1 MKQKKTKE
9 TRFVMNVF
17 NENYIRFEKDF
28 YKLLKKYGVSIDLE
42 LERQKDISLRLWAFQ
57 DACCAVGDIIER
69 ETNKKEGE
77 KLEYGKRLIW
87 VVKRR

>member
-9 TRFVMNVF
+9 TRFVMSVF

-42 LERQKDISLRLWAFQ
+42 LERQKDCSLRLYAFQ
-57 DACCAVGDIIER
+57 DASCAVGNIIEQ

-77 KLEYGKRLIW
+77 KLEYEKQLLW